1 MTTHI
6 KIEALNYFNSLPLRD
21 QIELKKDSI
30 KNNLSLLDYIL
41 LLFHYEILDNI

>member
-1 MTTHI
+1 MQN
-6 KIEALNYFNSLPLRD
+6 KIIEQAFNYFNSLPLRE